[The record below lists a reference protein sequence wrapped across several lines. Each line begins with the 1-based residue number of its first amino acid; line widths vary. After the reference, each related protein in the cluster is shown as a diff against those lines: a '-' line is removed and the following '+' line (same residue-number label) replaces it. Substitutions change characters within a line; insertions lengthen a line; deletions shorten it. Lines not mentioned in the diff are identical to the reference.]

1 MPIRDKF
8 PSAYFQGN
16 PLEGEDAHGAYKRLQ
31 WGNNPR
37 NTWKIEAPEPMAVL
51 GELAKLVTLHHG
63 TKRYGE
69 GEYFLAVGVRSNS
82 VYFVPIGARS
92 GAPLDFPKDFLRKI
106 ESFDVIKRVDYYSSK
121 GGEEG
126 YYYHDHEKPYP
137 AVYGYRGHFVV
148 VPAKHRGGRSYAV
161 NDEGIIG

>member
-1 MPIRDKF
+1 MPVRDRF
-8 PSAYFQGN
+8 PVEYFQGN
-16 PLEGEDAHGAYKRLQ
+16 PLRGETAEGAYKRLQ

-37 NTWKIEAPEPMAVL
+37 NAWEIEAPEPMAVL
-51 GELAKLVTLHHG
+51 GQLAKFVPMG
-63 TKRYGE
+63 GKAQKFRE
-69 GEYFLAVGVRSNS
+69 GEYFLSVGVRSNK

-92 GAPLDFPKDFLRKI
+92 GGPIDFPKQFLQRV
-106 ESFDVIKRVDYYSSK
+106 EPYAVITRVDYYSSK

-137 AVYGYRGHFVV
+137 SLYKCGRHFVI
-148 VPAKHRGGRSYAV
+148 VPARHRGGRSYAV